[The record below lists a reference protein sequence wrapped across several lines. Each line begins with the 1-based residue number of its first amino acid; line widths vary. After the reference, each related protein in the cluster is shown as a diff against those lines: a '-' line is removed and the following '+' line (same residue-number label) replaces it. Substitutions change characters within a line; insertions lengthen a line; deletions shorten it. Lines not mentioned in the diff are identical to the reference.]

1 MDVNQLW
8 NVANIWCQLIFTWM
22 MWFSWMFDLTFRIY
36 YVWIN
41 NTAQIASI
49 SVRIISIAVNVL
61 LAFKCLNWFCG
72 HFNHCQYL
80 IFVMTILHSD
90 PVVMYWCAPLYLHA
104 LHKRFHWIFFIVSA
118 VCASLWLLV
127 FCVFS
132 CSWNCILR
140 LCSCFFV
147 SSFRFQHKIMTHVLY
162 HIFFLFCCLH
172 FFSLLKTA
180 EVDTE
185 YFRFLSRSYTLV
197 AHWVNVVWNNEYILW
212 YFVDAILT

>member
-41 NTAQIASI
+41 NSAQIASI
-49 SVRIISIAVNVL
+49 SVRIITIAVNVL
-61 LAFKCLNWFCG
+61 LAFKCSNWFCG

-90 PVVMYWCAPLYLHA
+90 PVVLYWYASLYLHA
-104 LHKRFHWIFFIVSA
+104 LHKRFQWIFFIVSV
-118 VCASLWLLV
+118 VCASLWLLILIFFPAVGAV
-127 FCVFS
+127 FCVS
-132 CSWNCILR
+132 VRASSSR
-140 LCSCFFV
+140 LFGFNTQNYGSRSVPYF
-147 SSFRFQHKIMTHVLY
+147 
-162 HIFFLFCCLH
+162 FFLFCCVH
-172 FFSLLKTA
+172 FFS
-180 EVDTE
+180 EDCWSIHWI
-185 YFRFLSRSYTLV
+185 FPIFFSRSYALV

-212 YFVDAILT
+212 YFVDAIVT

>member
-41 NTAQIASI
+41 NSAQIAFI
-49 SVRIISIAVNVL
+49 SVRIISIAVDVL

-90 PVVMYWCAPLYLHA
+90 PVVLYWYAPLYLHA
-104 LHKRFHWIFFIVSA
+104 LHKRFQWICFYRFRCMCQFMASYFDFLFSSA
-118 VCASLWLLV
+118 VGAV
-127 FCVFS
+127 FCVS
-132 CSWNCILR
+132 VRASSSR
-140 LCSCFFV
+140 LFDFNT
-147 SSFRFQHKIMTHVLY
+147 HKIMTHVLY
-162 HIFFLFCCLH
+162 HIFFSSAVCIFFLFWR
-172 FFSLLKTA
+172 LLK
-180 EVDTE
+180 
-185 YFRFLSRSYTLV
+185 
-197 AHWVNVVWNNEYILW
+197 
-212 YFVDAILT
+212 

>member
-104 LHKRFHWIFFIVSA
+104 QTFSLNIFLSFPLYVPVYGFLFFVFSPAVGTVFCVSVRASSSRLFDFNTKLWLTFCTIFFLSSA
-118 VCASLWLLV
+118 VC
-127 FCVFS
+127 
-132 CSWNCILR
+132 
-140 LCSCFFV
+140 
-147 SSFRFQHKIMTHVLY
+147 
-162 HIFFLFCCLH
+162 IFFLFWR
-172 FFSLLKTA
+172 LLK
-180 EVDTE
+180 
-185 YFRFLSRSYTLV
+185 
-197 AHWVNVVWNNEYILW
+197 
-212 YFVDAILT
+212 

>member
-1 MDVNQLW
+1 M
-8 NVANIWCQLIFTWM
+8 ANIWCQLIFTWM

-41 NTAQIASI
+41 NSAQIASI

-90 PVVMYWCAPLYLHA
+90 PVVVYWYASLYLHA
-104 LHKRFHWIFFIVSA
+104 LHKRFQWIFFIVSA
-118 VCASLWLLV
+118 VCASLWLLILIFYFLLQLELYFASLFV
-127 FCVFS
+127 LLRLVFS
-132 CSWNCILR
+132 IST
-140 LCSCFFV
+140 
-147 SSFRFQHKIMTHVLY
+147 HKIMAHVLY
-162 HIFFLFCCLH
+162 HI

-180 EVDTE
+180 EVVTE
-185 YFRFLSRSYTLV
+185 YSRFFFSKLRSSRTLSKCSV
-197 AHWVNVVWNNEYILW
+197 K
-212 YFVDAILT
+212 